1 MFIISNTIKLTT
13 FDRRDEIA
21 IMKMVGATDG
31 FIRWPFVYEGLLL
44 GLIGAVVAFGLQWLL
59 YAAVSQGI
67 ANSDTMQLLRVVDF
81 RQIWPGGGSIRR
93 RGHPGGRGWQPDR
106 HPEIPAGIKR
116 EETVMKTKLKQLTA
130 LVCAVAM
137 MAALC
142 LALRPVDTAYGA
154 GLNDQLAET
163 RAKKQEIQQQL
174 DKIKSDKA
182 KALEQKELLDQQA
195 AIIAQQI
202 DLLEVQIQD
211 TQDRIT
217 QNQAEEEKQYDLFC
231 RQVRQEEERGTVSY
245 WSVLFKATGFADLLS
260 RMDFINEIVEH
271 DQSVID
277 QLRTL
282 RQQLAQDKADLEQH
296 QAELTASKTELDAQV
311 AEATRVFEEYAASE
325 AGQQAL
331 LNQQAAR
338 EKELQEE
345 IRKSEEASRNNQTAV
360 GGFIW
365 PTACRLITGGYGG
378 RDAPCPGASTYH
390 LGVDIGASWG
400 SDIYATKAGTVML
413 ANEGWNYGLG
423 YCVKIQHDD
432 GTSTVYG
439 HMSRV
444 IAVTG
449 QRVAQGQ
456 VIGKIGSTGVSTG
469 PHLHYEIRIGGVNG
483 TAVNPLPYLPGYVRY
498 GW

>member
-1 MFIISNTIKLTT
+1 
-13 FDRRDEIA
+13 
-21 IMKMVGATDG
+21 MK
-31 FIRWPFVYEGLLL
+31 
-44 GLIGAVVAFGLQWLL
+44 
-59 YAAVSQGI
+59 S
-67 ANSDTMQLLRVVDF
+67 
-81 RQIWPGGGSIRR
+81 
-93 RGHPGGRGWQPDR
+93 
-106 HPEIPAGIKR
+106 
-116 EETVMKTKLKQLTA
+116 KLKQLTA

-154 GLNDQLAET
+154 SLNDQLAET

-231 RQVRQEEERGTVSY
+231 HQVRQEEERGTVSY

-282 RQQLAQDKADLEQH
+282 RQQLAQDKADLEQQ

-469 PHLHYEIRIGGVNG
+469 PHLHYEIRICGFSWGRG
-483 TAVNPLPYLPGYVRY
+483 RRPWSGSCC
-498 GW
+498 GSWG

>member
-1 MFIISNTIKLTT
+1 MRKQLSQALAVIDAKVIKPIVSATEKRQASMGENVEDPRRIIRQGILVVVL
-13 FDRRDEIA
+13 FF
-21 IMKMVGATDG
+21 GA
-31 FIRWPFVYEGLLL
+31 L
-44 GLIGAVVAFGLQWLL
+44 GLWSVFGHISGAVVAPGKIKIETERKTVQHLEGGIVDAILVREGEEVRAGQPLIILESVQIDANASMLQKQLVAQSAAQIRLTAEKDLKDALQWPE
-59 YAAVSQGI
+59 
-67 ANSDTMQLLRVVDF
+67 DLR
-81 RQIWPGGGSIRR
+81 R
-93 RGHPGGRGWQPDR
+93 
-106 HPEIPAGIKR
+106 
-116 EETVMKTKLKQLTA
+116 
-130 LVCAVAM
+130 
-137 MAALC
+137 
-142 LALRPVDTAYGA
+142 
-154 GLNDQLAET
+154 LAENSHS
-163 RAKKQEIQQQL
+163 ADVL
-174 DKIKSDKA
+174 D
-182 KALEQKELLDQQA
+182 
-195 AIIAQQI
+195 
-202 DLLEVQIQD
+202 
-211 TQDRIT
+211 
-217 QNQAEEEKQYDLFC
+217 N
-231 RQVRQEEERGTVSY
+231 EERIFTARRDALNAQIS
-245 WSVLFKATGFADLLS
+245 LL
-260 RMDFINEIVEH
+260 N
-271 DQSVID
+271 
-277 QLRTL
+277 T
-282 RQQLAQDKADLEQH
+282 QLAQ
-296 QAELTASKTELDAQV
+296 LDAQV

-483 TAVNPLPYLPGYVRY
+483 TAINPLPYLPGYIRY

>member
-1 MFIISNTIKLTT
+1 
-13 FDRRDEIA
+13 
-21 IMKMVGATDG
+21 MK
-31 FIRWPFVYEGLLL
+31 
-44 GLIGAVVAFGLQWLL
+44 
-59 YAAVSQGI
+59 S
-67 ANSDTMQLLRVVDF
+67 
-81 RQIWPGGGSIRR
+81 
-93 RGHPGGRGWQPDR
+93 
-106 HPEIPAGIKR
+106 
-116 EETVMKTKLKQLTA
+116 KLKQLTA
-130 LVCAVAM
+130 LVCAAAM

-154 GLNDQLAET
+154 SLNDQLAET

-231 RQVRQEEERGTVSY
+231 HQVRQEEERGTVSY

-296 QAELTASKTELDAQV
+296 QEELTASKTELDAQV
-311 AEATRVFEEYAASE
+311 AEATRVFEEYAA
-325 AGQQAL
+325 
-331 LNQQAAR
+331 
-338 EKELQEE
+338 
-345 IRKSEEASRNNQTAV
+345 
-360 GGFIW
+360 
-365 PTACRLITGGYGG
+365 
-378 RDAPCPGASTYH
+378 YH

>member
-1 MFIISNTIKLTT
+1 
-13 FDRRDEIA
+13 
-21 IMKMVGATDG
+21 MK
-31 FIRWPFVYEGLLL
+31 
-44 GLIGAVVAFGLQWLL
+44 QK
-59 YAAVSQGI
+59 
-67 ANSDTMQLLRVVDF
+67 
-81 RQIWPGGGSIRR
+81 
-93 RGHPGGRGWQPDR
+93 
-106 HPEIPAGIKR
+106 IKR
-116 EETVMKTKLKQLTA
+116 LTA

-154 GLNDQLAET
+154 SLNDQLAET

-174 DKIKSDKA
+174 DQIKSDKA

-195 AIIAQQI
+195 AVIAQQI
-202 DLLEVQIQD
+202 DLLELQIKD

-217 QNQAEEEKQYDLFC
+217 ENEAQEEQQYQLFC

-282 RQQLAQDKADLEQH
+282 REQLAQDKADLEQQ

-345 IRKSEEASRNNQTAV
+345 IRKSEEANRNNQTAV
-360 GGFIW
+360 G
-365 PTACRLITGGYGG
+365 TVRRG
-378 RDAPCPGASTYH
+378 RR
-390 LGVDIGASWG
+390 
-400 SDIYATKAGTVML
+400 
-413 ANEGWNYGLG
+413 
-423 YCVKIQHDD
+423 
-432 GTSTVYG
+432 
-439 HMSRV
+439 SR
-444 IAVTG
+444 
-449 QRVAQGQ
+449 R
-456 VIGKIGSTGVSTG
+456 
-469 PHLHYEIRIGGVNG
+469 
-483 TAVNPLPYLPGYVRY
+483 
-498 GW
+498 

>member
-1 MFIISNTIKLTT
+1 MCIR
-13 FDRRDEIA
+13 DR
-21 IMKMVGATDG
+21 
-31 FIRWPFVYEGLLL
+31 
-44 GLIGAVVAFGLQWLL
+44 
-59 YAAVSQGI
+59 
-67 ANSDTMQLLRVVDF
+67 
-81 RQIWPGGGSIRR
+81 
-93 RGHPGGRGWQPDR
+93 
-106 HPEIPAGIKR
+106 
-116 EETVMKTKLKQLTA
+116 
-130 LVCAVAM
+130 
-137 MAALC
+137 
-142 LALRPVDTAYGA
+142 
-154 GLNDQLAET
+154 LAET

-400 SDIYATKAGTVML
+400 SDIYATKAGTVTS
-413 ANEGWNYGLG
+413 ASYNEAYGNMVTINHGDG
-423 YCVKIQHDD
+423 Y
-432 GTSTVYG
+432 SSLYG
-439 HMSRV
+439 HMTNYIISV
-444 IAVTG
+444 GDTVSAG
-449 QRVAQGQ
+449 QT
-456 VIGKIGSTGVSTG
+456 IGYVGSTGYSTG
-469 PHLHYEIRIGGVNG
+469 PHLHFEITENG
-483 TAVNPLPYLPGYVRY
+483 KIINPLKYLTDYIK

>member
-1 MFIISNTIKLTT
+1 
-13 FDRRDEIA
+13 
-21 IMKMVGATDG
+21 MK
-31 FIRWPFVYEGLLL
+31 
-44 GLIGAVVAFGLQWLL
+44 QK
-59 YAAVSQGI
+59 
-67 ANSDTMQLLRVVDF
+67 
-81 RQIWPGGGSIRR
+81 
-93 RGHPGGRGWQPDR
+93 
-106 HPEIPAGIKR
+106 IKR
-116 EETVMKTKLKQLTA
+116 LTA

-154 GLNDQLAET
+154 SLNDQLAET

-174 DKIKSDKA
+174 DQIKSDKA

-195 AIIAQQI
+195 AVIAQQI
-202 DLLEVQIQD
+202 DLLELQIKD

-217 QNQAEEEKQYDLFC
+217 ENEAQEEQQYQLFC
-231 RQVRQEEERGTVSY
+231 RQVRQEEERGAVSY

-282 RQQLAQDKADLEQH
+282 REQLAQDKADLEQQ

-345 IRKSEEASRNNQTAV
+345 IRKLSESGIPIFAICLGHQLMALAHGFKTYKMKYGHRGANHPVMDLHTRRVYISSQNHGYV
-360 GGFIW
+360 VDGGS
-365 PTACRLITGGYGG
+365 L
-378 RDAPCPGASTYH
+378 D
-390 LGVDIGASWG
+390 D
-400 SDIYATKAGTVML
+400 TKAKPWFINVNDKTI
-413 ANEGWNYGLG
+413 EGLEY
-423 YCVKIQHDD
+423 
-432 GTSTVYG
+432 
-439 HMSRV
+439 
-444 IAVTG
+444 
-449 QRVAQGQ
+449 
-456 VIGKIGSTGVSTG
+456 IGKPVKTVQFHPEANAG
-469 PHLHYEIRIGGVNG
+469 PKDSEVLFEEFIKMMGGNQ
-483 TAVNPLPYLPGYVRY
+483 
-498 GW
+498 

>member
-1 MFIISNTIKLTT
+1 
-13 FDRRDEIA
+13 
-21 IMKMVGATDG
+21 MK
-31 FIRWPFVYEGLLL
+31 
-44 GLIGAVVAFGLQWLL
+44 
-59 YAAVSQGI
+59 S
-67 ANSDTMQLLRVVDF
+67 
-81 RQIWPGGGSIRR
+81 
-93 RGHPGGRGWQPDR
+93 
-106 HPEIPAGIKR
+106 
-116 EETVMKTKLKQLTA
+116 KLKQLTA

-137 MAALC
+137 MAVLC
-142 LALRPVDTAYGA
+142 VTLAPVNTAYGA
-154 GLNDQLAET
+154 TLNEQLAET

-174 DKIKSDKA
+174 DQIKSDKA

-195 AIIAQQI
+195 AVIAQQI
-202 DLLEVQIQD
+202 DLLELQIKD

-217 QNQAEEEKQYDLFC
+217 ENEAQEEKQYDLFC
-231 RQVRQEEERGTVSY
+231 RQVRQEEERGAVSY

-260 RMDFINEIVEH
+260 RMDFINV
-271 DQSVID
+271 
-277 QLRTL
+277 
-282 RQQLAQDKADLEQH
+282 
-296 QAELTASKTELDAQV
+296 DAQV

-345 IRKSEEASRNNQTAV
+345 IRKSEEANRNNQTAV

-444 IAVTG
+444 IAVVG

-483 TAVNPLPYLPGYVRY
+483 TAVNPLPYLPGYIRY

>member
-1 MFIISNTIKLTT
+1 
-13 FDRRDEIA
+13 
-21 IMKMVGATDG
+21 MK
-31 FIRWPFVYEGLLL
+31 
-44 GLIGAVVAFGLQWLL
+44 
-59 YAAVSQGI
+59 S
-67 ANSDTMQLLRVVDF
+67 
-81 RQIWPGGGSIRR
+81 
-93 RGHPGGRGWQPDR
+93 
-106 HPEIPAGIKR
+106 
-116 EETVMKTKLKQLTA
+116 KLKQLTA
-130 LVCAVAM
+130 LVCAAAM
-137 MAALC
+137 MAAQC

-154 GLNDQLAET
+154 SLNDQLAET

-195 AIIAQQI
+195 AVIAQQI

-231 RQVRQEEERGTVSY
+231 HQVRQEEERGTVSY

-282 RQQLAQDKADLEQH
+282 RQQLAQDKADLEQQ
-296 QAELTASKTELDAQV
+296 QAELTASKTGAGRPGGRGC
-311 AEATRVFEEYAASE
+311 RVFEEYAASE

-360 GGFIW
+360 GGFIL
-365 PTACRLITGGYGG
+365 AHRLPPDHRRLRPPRHTVPRRQHLSSGCGHRRLLGLRHLRHQGGH
-378 RDAPCPGASTYH
+378 RHA
-390 LGVDIGASWG
+390 
-400 SDIYATKAGTVML
+400 
-413 ANEGWNYGLG
+413 
-423 YCVKIQHDD
+423 
-432 GTSTVYG
+432 
-439 HMSRV
+439 
-444 IAVTG
+444 G
-449 QRVAQGQ
+449 QRR
-456 VIGKIGSTGVSTG
+456 
-469 PHLHYEIRIGGVNG
+469 LELR
-483 TAVNPLPYLPGYVRY
+483 PGLLREDSA
-498 GW
+498 

>member
-1 MFIISNTIKLTT
+1 
-13 FDRRDEIA
+13 
-21 IMKMVGATDG
+21 MK
-31 FIRWPFVYEGLLL
+31 
-44 GLIGAVVAFGLQWLL
+44 
-59 YAAVSQGI
+59 S
-67 ANSDTMQLLRVVDF
+67 
-81 RQIWPGGGSIRR
+81 
-93 RGHPGGRGWQPDR
+93 
-106 HPEIPAGIKR
+106 
-116 EETVMKTKLKQLTA
+116 KLKQLTA
-130 LVCAVAM
+130 LVCAAAM

-154 GLNDQLAET
+154 SLNDQLAET

-231 RQVRQEEERGTVSY
+231 HQVRQEEERGTVSY

-345 IRKSEEASRNNQTAV
+345 ILADYGKGTYLAPFNEENGVPLLKQQNGDSYQPIFTDMLEFNKFNRENFFKASVMTADK
-360 GGFIW
+360 
-365 PTACRLITGGYGG
+365 ITG
-378 RDAPCPGASTYH
+378 ALAKGAR
-390 LGVDIGASWG
+390 GV
-400 SDIYATKAGTVML
+400 VVNPM
-413 ANEGWNYGLG
+413 
-423 YCVKIQHDD
+423 
-432 GTSTVYG
+432 
-439 HMSRV
+439 
-444 IAVTG
+444 
-449 QRVAQGQ
+449 
-456 VIGKIGSTGVSTG
+456 
-469 PHLHYEIRIGGVNG
+469 GVNLQLPITKRAASG
-483 TAVNPLPYLPGYVRY
+483 PAKPLDPAKLAEAAVAEALREPEKPEVPLGDLGNS
-498 GW
+498 GE

>member
-1 MFIISNTIKLTT
+1 MKLSKTN
-13 FDRRDEIA
+13 RR
-21 IMKMVGATDG
+21 
-31 FIRWPFVYEGLLL
+31 L
-44 GLIGAVVAFGLQWLL
+44 
-59 YAAVSQGI
+59 
-67 ANSDTMQLLRVVDF
+67 
-81 RQIWPGGGSIRR
+81 
-93 RGHPGGRGWQPDR
+93 
-106 HPEIPAGIKR
+106 
-116 EETVMKTKLKQLTA
+116 
-130 LVCAVAM
+130 
-137 MAALC
+137 MAALLC
-142 LALRPVDTAYGA
+142 GALILGSGALPTKVDAASSSEIQGQIDELQRKSDEFDAQLSELEQQKNANLDDINALIDEKMRLDKEVFLLYSQIDNMNEQIAAYGVMIA
-154 GLNDQLAET
+154 D
-163 RAKKQEIQQQL
+163 QQQKL
-174 DKIKSDKA
+174 DEATARYQELSEKN
-182 KALEQKELLDQQA
+182 LER
-195 AIIAQQI
+195 
-202 DLLEVQIQD
+202 VR
-211 TQDRIT
+211 TM
-217 QNQAEEEKQYDLFC
+217 EEDGSL
-231 RQVRQEEERGTVSY
+231 SY

-277 QLRTL
+277 QLRAL
-282 RQQLAQDKADLEQH
+282 REQLAQDKADLEQQ

-345 IRKSEEASRNNQTAV
+345 IRKSEEANRNNQTAV

-400 SDIYATKAGTVML
+400 SDIYATKAGTVKV

>member
-1 MFIISNTIKLTT
+1 
-13 FDRRDEIA
+13 
-21 IMKMVGATDG
+21 MK
-31 FIRWPFVYEGLLL
+31 
-44 GLIGAVVAFGLQWLL
+44 
-59 YAAVSQGI
+59 S
-67 ANSDTMQLLRVVDF
+67 
-81 RQIWPGGGSIRR
+81 
-93 RGHPGGRGWQPDR
+93 
-106 HPEIPAGIKR
+106 
-116 EETVMKTKLKQLTA
+116 KLKQLTA
-130 LVCAVAM
+130 LVCAAAM

-154 GLNDQLAET
+154 SLNDQLAET

-231 RQVRQEEERGTVSY
+231 HQVRQEEERGTVSY

-282 RQQLAQDKADLEQH
+282 RQQLAQDKADLEQQ

-345 IRKSEEASRNNQTAV
+345 IRKSEEAGRNNQTAV

-469 PHLHYEIRIGGVNG
+469 PHLHFEITENG
-483 TAVNPLPYLPGYVRY
+483 QIINPLKYLTDYIK